1 MRLTRAAVCAVIA
14 AAVLTAVLG
23 AQSGGLRVGASRV
36 EYTKLTP
43 APATPPSGRFE
54 HEKLFV
60 RAIVIDNGAA
70 RAALVSVDGSA
81 PATVRAKVAA
91 ELKCPIENV
100 IVSGT
105 HSHSAGIGGG
115 AGTRPLTSPTT
126 AATPQPPAALTPSQT
141 PSPLEGI
148 VLDAVRQAVAALQPA
163 RAAFGTGQS
172 YLNVNRDAVNAKTRL
187 WTQDANPTAPSDKTV
202 AVLRFESPSGDPMAI
217 YVNYAMHPVNLYL
230 GGITSAD
237 YPGAMTR
244 YIEQIY
250 DDKAVVAFSQGAE
263 GDQNPLYLRPS
274 TAAMLRRG
282 GQKYTG
288 QPLVR
293 EAVEAEIR
301 EERRPMVPLDRKA
314 ADDIE
319 KWIEA
324 EGMLLAEEVL
334 RISDSAP
341 ARTGNV
347 RIAGA
352 QRTVTCPGRTRTN
365 VGREGQAGTYT
376 DGPDVNIVLGV
387 LGIGDIGLA
396 YTQGE
401 VYTAVGQAV
410 KARSPLAHTVFVG
423 MANGQAN
430 SGYIPTD
437 EAFGHY
443 TFQVLG
449 SRLKP
454 GCAETSIR
462 DAMVDMLTQY
472 AAGQSGSR

>member
-1 MRLTRAAVCAVIA
+1 MKITCSAVGAIALVGAFA
-14 AAVLTAVLG
+14 AAAPG
-23 AQSGGLRVGASRV
+23 AESGNLRVGASRI

-43 APATPPSGRFE
+43 APATPPSGKYE

-60 RAIVIDNGAA
+60 RAIVVDNGLT
-70 RAALVSVDGSA
+70 RAALVSVDGNA
-81 PATVRAKVAA
+81 PATARAKVA
-91 ELKCPIENV
+91 EQLKCPVENV
-100 IVSGT
+100 VVSGT

-115 AGTRPLTSPTT
+115 AGTRPLT
-126 AATPQPPAALTPSQT
+126 QPAAAPTPPVQA
-141 PSPLEGI
+141 PSPLDA
-148 VLDAVRQAVAALQPA
+148 VVVDAVRQAVAKLRPA
-163 RAAFGTGQS
+163 RLGFGTGVS
-172 YLNVNRDAVNAKTRL
+172 YLNVNRDAINSKTRL
-187 WTQDANPTAPSDKTV
+187 WTQDTNPTAPSDKTV
-202 AVLRFESPSGDPMAI
+202 AVLRFESLTGEPIAL

-237 YPGAMTR
+237 YPGAMAR

-250 DDKAVVAFSQGAE
+250 DDNAVVAFSQGAE

-274 TAAMLRRG
+274 TVTMLRRG

-301 EERRPMVPLDRKA
+301 EERRPMVPLDQKA

-334 RISDSAP
+334 RVSDSLSVTTSA
-341 ARTGNV
+341 V
-347 RIAGA
+347 RIAAA
-352 QRTVTCPGRTRTN
+352 QKTITCPGRTRTN
-365 VGREGQAGTYT
+365 VGREGQPGTYT
-376 DGPDVNIVLGV
+376 DGPDVNILLGV
-387 LGIGDIGLA
+387 LGIGDVGLA

-401 VYTAVGQAV
+401 AYTAIGQQV
-410 KARSPLAHTVFVG
+410 KAKSPLGRTMFVG

-462 DAMVDMLTQY
+462 DTMLDLLTQY
-472 AAGQSGSR
+472 AAGLGGTK

>member
-1 MRLTRAAVCAVIA
+1 MKISRKPIRGIALICAIAAVAF
-14 AAVLTAVLG
+14 G
-23 AQSGGLRVGASRV
+23 AEAGNLRVGASRI

-43 APATPPSGRFE
+43 PPATTPSGKYE

-60 RAIVIDNGAA
+60 RAIVVDNGAA
-70 RAALVSVDGSA
+70 RAALVSVDGNA
-81 PATVRAKVAA
+81 PATPRTKVA
-91 ELKCPIENV
+91 ELLKCPVENV
-100 IVSGT
+100 IISGT
-105 HSHSAGIGGG
+105 HSHSAGISGG
-115 AGTRPLTSPTT
+115 AATRPLGKPI
-126 AATPQPPAALTPSQT
+126 PQQQG
-141 PSPLEGI
+141 PSPLDDLI
-148 VLDAVRQAVAALQPA
+148 VDAVRQAAAKLQPA
-163 RAAFGTGQS
+163 RMAFGTGLC
-172 YLNVNRDAVNAKTRL
+172 YLNVNRDAINPKTRL

-202 AVLRFESPSGDPMAI
+202 AVLKFESPAGEPIAL

-244 YIEQIY
+244 YIEQVY
-250 DDKAVVAFSQGAE
+250 DDKAVVTFSQGAE
-263 GDQNPLYLRPS
+263 GDQNPLYLRAS
-274 TAAMLRRG
+274 TVAMLRRG

-301 EERRPMVPLDRKA
+301 EERQPMVPLVQKA

-324 EGMLLAEEVL
+324 EGMVLAEEVL
-334 RISDSAP
+334 RVSESLTATTGDIRIS
-341 ARTGNV
+341 
-347 RIAGA
+347 GA
-352 QRTVTCPGRTRTN
+352 QKMITCPGRTRTN

-376 DGPDVNIVLGV
+376 DGPDVNILLGV
-387 LGIGDIGLA
+387 LGIGDVGLA

-401 VYTAVGQAV
+401 AYNAIGQQV
-410 KARSPLAHTVFVG
+410 KAKSPMAHTVFVG
-423 MANGQAN
+423 LANGQAN

-462 DAMVDMLTQY
+462 DAMVEMLTQY
-472 AAGQSGSR
+472 AAGLAGNR

>member
-1 MRLTRAAVCAVIA
+1 
-14 AAVLTAVLG
+14 
-23 AQSGGLRVGASRV
+23 
-36 EYTKLTP
+36 
-43 APATPPSGRFE
+43 
-54 HEKLFV
+54 
-60 RAIVIDNGAA
+60 
-70 RAALVSVDGSA
+70 
-81 PATVRAKVAA
+81 
-91 ELKCPIENV
+91 
-100 IVSGT
+100 
-105 HSHSAGIGGG
+105 
-115 AGTRPLTSPTT
+115 
-126 AATPQPPAALTPSQT
+126 
-141 PSPLEGI
+141 
-148 VLDAVRQAVAALQPA
+148 
-163 RAAFGTGQS
+163 
-172 YLNVNRDAVNAKTRL
+172 
-187 WTQDANPTAPSDKTV
+187 
-202 AVLRFESPSGDPMAI
+202 
-217 YVNYAMHPVNLYL
+217 MHPVNLYL

-274 TAAMLRRG
+274 TVAMLRRG

-288 QPLVR
+288 QSLVR

-314 ADDIE
+314 ADDVE

-341 ARTGNV
+341 ARTANV

-365 VGREGQAGTYT
+365 VGREGQPGTYT
-376 DGPDVNIVLGV
+376 DGPDVNILLGV
-387 LGIGDIGLA
+387 LGIGDVGLA

-472 AAGQSGSR
+472 AAGQAGSR

>member
-1 MRLTRAAVCAVIA
+1 MTVIRATVGAMVLAGAVA
-14 AAVLTAVLG
+14 ATVQAADP
-23 AQSGGLRVGASRV
+23 ANLRAGASRV

-43 APATPPSGRFE
+43 PPATPPSGKYE
-54 HEKLFV
+54 HERLFV
-60 RAIVIDNGAA
+60 RAIVVDNGST

-81 PATVRAKVAA
+81 PATARGRVA
-91 ELKCPIENV
+91 EQLKCPIENV

-105 HSHSAGIGGG
+105 HSHSAGMSGG
-115 AGTRPLTSPTT
+115 AGTRPLGQAG
-126 AATPQPPAALTPSQT
+126 AAPRPQPQG
-141 PSPLEGI
+141 PSPLDDVVI
-148 VLDAVRQAVAALQPA
+148 DAVRQAAASLQPA
-163 RAAFGTGQS
+163 RLGFGTGQC
-172 YLNVNRDAVNAKTRL
+172 YLNVNRDAINPRTRL

-202 AVLRFESPSGDPMAI
+202 AVLKFESPAGEPIAL

-237 YPGAMTR
+237 YPGAMAR

-250 DDKAVVAFSQGAE
+250 DDRAVVAFSQGAE

-274 TAAMLRRG
+274 TVAMLRRG

-293 EAVEAEIR
+293 EEVEAEIR
-301 EERRPMVPLDRKA
+301 EERRPMVPLDQKA

-334 RISDSAP
+334 RVSQGATATVGSA
-341 ARTGNV
+341 

-352 QRTVTCPGRTRTN
+352 QRTITCAGRTRTN
-365 VGREGQAGTYT
+365 VGREGQASTYT
-376 DGPDVNIVLGV
+376 DGPDVNILLGV
-387 LGIGDIGLA
+387 LGIGDVGLA

-401 VYTAVGQAV
+401 VFNAVAQQL
-410 KARSPLAHTVFVG
+410 KAKSPLARTVFVG
-423 MANGQAN
+423 LANGQAN

-437 EAFGHY
+437 DAFGRY

-454 GCAETSIR
+454 GCAETSIQ
-462 DAMVDMLTQY
+462 DAMLDMLTRY
-472 AAGQSGSR
+472 ATGLAGRN